1 MFSAYAKVADN
12 TYREVFGLDFEQFA
26 VGQIFRHRPGITIS
40 QQDNT
45 DEALDTINSAQLHYD
60 QHYAEQTEWK
70 HCLGVSTL
78 TLQKVLGSSWKTFA
92 RKDRITVF
100 ENIAMVHPVFGGDT
114 LYSETEILA
123 LDPLGNDECGELQLE
138 TRGLNQTGMIV
149 TKVQYRI
156 RVYKAGKHPYYGQSC
171 FDYNLN
177 NDKFSAYKIEDDGG
191 FKEEVGIYFEDFNPG
206 EIYEHAPSKVVTP
219 EEATQHALRSLN
231 WDPKHID
238 PAFYHQYFSTAYCA
252 GQAPHCPITEIYF
265 IGSAAACTART
276 FGRVVANLGWTNIVL
291 HREVFPNERF
301 TVKSE
306 VMDKRESHSRPT
318 QGIMQAKTACYDKNG
333 REIMSYQR
341 VFLIYKKGLG
351 PYDKAGY

>member
-1 MFSAYAKVADN
+1 MFSAYAKLSEN
-12 TYREVFGLDFEQFA
+12 TYREMFGLDFEQFA
-26 VGQIFRHRPGITIS
+26 VGQIFRHRPGATIS

-78 TLQKVLGSSWKTFA
+78 TLQKVLGAAWKTFA

-123 LDPLGNDECGELQLE
+123 LEPLGDDDCGEVQVE
-138 TRGLNQTGMIV
+138 TRGINQDNTVV

-156 RVYKAGKHPYYGQSC
+156 RIYKTGKHPYYGQAC
-171 FDYNLN
+171 FDYNLTD
-177 NDKFSAYKIEDDGG
+177 DKFSAYKTEDDGG
-191 FKEEVGIYFEDFNPG
+191 LKEQVGIYFEDFNAG
-206 EIYEHAPSKVVTP
+206 EVYEHAPSKIITP
-219 EEATQHALRSLN
+219 EEATSHALRSLH

-238 PAFYHQYFSTAYCA
+238 PKFYHQYFSTGYCA
-252 GQAPHCPITEIYF
+252 DHAPHSPITESYF
-265 IGSAAACTART
+265 LGGVTACTART
-276 FGRVVANLGWTNIVL
+276 FGRVVANLGWTNITL
-291 HREVFPNERF
+291 AREVFPNERF
-301 TVKSE
+301 SVKSE
-306 VMDKRESHSRPT
+306 IMSKRESHSRPT
-318 QGIMQAKTACYDKNG
+318 QGIMQAKTICIDESD
-333 REIMSYQR
+333 REVMSYER

-351 PYDKAGY
+351 PYEKAGY